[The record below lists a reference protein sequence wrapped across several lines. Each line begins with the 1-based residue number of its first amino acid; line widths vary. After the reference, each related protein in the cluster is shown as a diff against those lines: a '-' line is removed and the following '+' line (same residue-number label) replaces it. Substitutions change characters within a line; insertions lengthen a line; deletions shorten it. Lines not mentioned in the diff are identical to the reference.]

1 MQVGDLVK
9 HSGKN
14 DQFGIVMYQPAN
26 YCNHWCV
33 FWACG
38 YSSVVHREYLEVICK

>member
-9 HSGKN
+9 GRQK

-38 YSSVVHREYLEVICK
+38 YSSVVHREHLEVVCK